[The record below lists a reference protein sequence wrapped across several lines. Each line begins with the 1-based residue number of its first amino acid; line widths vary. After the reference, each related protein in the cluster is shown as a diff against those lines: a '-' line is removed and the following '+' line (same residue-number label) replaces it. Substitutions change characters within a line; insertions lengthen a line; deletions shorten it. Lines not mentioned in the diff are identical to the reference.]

1 MATPLRAAIMRVNC
15 RWFAAPDLNLPPRA
29 GHLWMARGGRPARIR
44 FRGSPAPP
52 CAAVLTGG
60 KLVDAVWR
68 RLLDRAGPRAHAPI
82 TDDPDLH
89 LMVDGRRL
97 DPTARDRD
105 AFVFALPTRPD
116 AVRIA
121 SRAAVPQELGV
132 ARDPRSLRVAL
143 RRVVVQQGT

>member
-1 MATPLRAAIMRVNC
+1 
-15 RWFAAPDLNLPPRA
+15 
-29 GHLWMARGGRPARIR
+29 
-44 FRGSPAPP
+44 
-52 CAAVLTGG
+52 VLTGG

-116 AVRIA
+116 EVRIA

-132 ARDPRSLRVAL
+132 ARDPPQPPRGPAAGSGATGNVIPRG
-143 RRVVVQQGT
+143 QGG